1 MRERTVKTRVAMA
14 RRRLRASLQRLSQ
27 LDLAERG
34 LLLEATVCLTLARV
48 LLRIA
53 PFPRLARGLGAFVS
67 PQEALAA
74 RAKTPADPERAAR
87 LAERVGWAVRAAAR
101 NLPFEV
107 VCLPQAIAARVMLQ
121 RRGVPSILHFGV
133 AKGRTKAIDAH
144 AWLDAASVE
153 VTGYPIAASFSEI
166 ACFV

>member
-1 MRERTVKTRVAMA
+1 MA

-53 PFPRLARGLGAFVS
+53 PFPRLARRLGAFVS
-67 PQEALAA
+67 PQEALA
-74 RAKTPADPERAAR
+74 RATIPDDPERAAR

-101 NLPFEV
+101 NLPFKV
-107 VCLPQAIAARVMLQ
+107 VCLPQAIAARMMLQ